1 MARVLGLDIEDHIV
15 RGVLVRT
22 SFGRVEP
29 LRYLE
34 VPVRHLDAIEPV
46 EVATSVPQHVAGAL
60 ALDPD
65 EPTVP
70 GAPLPDAPVAEATP
84 EEVVDLRREAIA
96 ELLAMIRPPPD
107 QIFVG
112 LDGKEASVRPLELP
126 AGAAKK
132 GRLAEVLPFE
142 LDDLVPFDMDDTIVD
157 YQPISGDENVVRVMA
172 TAVPRARV
180 AARIEELRRLGVD
193 PRGMPV
199 GAAALDGL
207 TALVPALSAGGPHL
221 IVEIE
226 RDNTEVCVLEDG
238 ACTFARSHAFGIA
251 ELSDPQLQAR
261 AIATL
266 RRTLGAYRAG
276 GGPAPT
282 ASYLA
287 GDGVTYA
294 AQLSPLLVS
303 LGEGLAFEPLPMP
316 AAPGADEFGRG
327 RFARAAALAGRSV
340 LKGKR
345 IDLRQGEFAQKR
357 AMGELR
363 QHARV
368 ISICVGAI
376 LLSFVYATYARYSV
390 LSNEN
395 DRLTTQLM
403 ETTEAIFGEG
413 TSSVTEANTLLLS
426 GVQTQDPLPTM
437 DAYDVLDA
445 ITAAI
450 PEEIEHKT
458 RRLTIEID
466 DEARDGRFDLQ
477 GSVASIA
484 ERDTIAANL
493 ESHECFR
500 DLEKGPTSP
509 GQNNEGLNY
518 RLEVNIQ
525 CPGDE
530 PPEEES
536 SSSRRR
542 RNRGNN

>member
-29 LRYLE
+29 LRYIE
-34 VPVRHLDAIEPV
+34 VPVRRPDAAASPEAPG
-46 EVATSVPQHVAGAL
+46 VPHAAGAL
-60 ALDPD
+60 ALDPA
-65 EPTVP
+65 EPTIP
-70 GAPLPDAPVAEATP
+70 GSPLPEVADPTDDASPK
-84 EEVVDLRREAIA
+84 EVIDMRREAIA
-96 ELLAMIRPPPD
+96 ELFGMIRPPPD

-157 YQPISGDENVVRVMA
+157 YQPISGNDDVVRVMA
-172 TAVPRARV
+172 TAVPRERV

-207 TALVPALSAGGPHL
+207 TALVPELSTGGPHL

-251 ELSDPQLQAR
+251 ELGDERLQRR

-276 GGPAPT
+276 GGSTPVS
-282 ASYLA
+282 SYLA
-287 GDGVTYA
+287 GDAVTYA
-294 AQLSPLLVS
+294 AQLSPLLAP

-316 AAPGADEFGRG
+316 GAPGAEEFGRA

-368 ISICVGAI
+368 ISVCVAAI
-376 LLSFVYATYARYSV
+376 LFSFIYATYARYSV
-390 LSNEN
+390 LSSENE
-395 DRLTTQLM
+395 RLAAQLT
-403 ETTEAIFGEG
+403 ETTETIFGEG
-413 TSSVTEANTLLLS
+413 TSNVARAESLLQS

-437 DAYDVLDA
+437 DAYDVLNA

-450 PEEIEHKT
+450 PVDIDHKT

-466 DEARDGRFDLQ
+466 DEAREGRFDLQ
-477 GSVASIA
+477 GTVASIA
-484 ERDTIAANL
+484 ERDTVAANL

-530 PPEEES
+530 PPEEENS
-536 SSSRRR
+536 RSRRR

>member
-34 VPVRHLDAIEPV
+34 VPVRRLEVVDPV
-46 EVATSVPQHVAGAL
+46 APSAPAAGVH
-60 ALDPD
+60 ALDP
-65 EPTVP
+65 E
-70 GAPLPDAPVAEATP
+70 APVLPSGADETTDSPNP

-142 LDDLVPFDMDDTIVD
+142 LDDLVPFDMDETIVD
-157 YQPISGDENVVRVMA
+157 YQPISGDENIVRVMA
-172 TAVPRARV
+172 AAVPRKRV

-207 TALVPALSAGGPHL
+207 SALIPELSSGGPHL

-226 RDNTEVCVLEDG
+226 RDNTEVCVLENG
-238 ACTFARSHAFGIA
+238 HCTFARSHAFGIV
-251 ELSDPQLQAR
+251 ELGDANLQAR
-261 AIATL
+261 ALATL

-276 GGPAPT
+276 GGPAPVT
-282 ASYLA
+282 AFLA
-287 GDGVTYA
+287 GDAVMYA
-294 AQLSPLLVS
+294 AQLSPLLAP
-303 LGEGLAFEPLPMP
+303 LGEGLAFEPLAMP
-316 AAPGADEFGRG
+316 AAPGAEEGARG
-327 RFARAAALAGRSV
+327 RFARAAALAGRAV

-368 ISICVGAI
+368 ISVCVGAI

-390 LSNEN
+390 LSDEN
-395 DRLTTQLM
+395 DRLVAQLS

-413 TSSVTEANTLLLS
+413 TSNVTQANTLLLS

-437 DAYDVLDA
+437 DAYDVLNA

-450 PEEIEHKT
+450 PIEIDHKT

-466 DEARDGRFDLQ
+466 DEAREGRFDLQ

-536 SSSRRR
+536 SRSRRTS
-542 RNRGNN
+542 RGNN

>member
-15 RGVLVRT
+15 RGVLVKT

-29 LRYLE
+29 IRYFE
-34 VPVRHLDAIEPV
+34 VPVRRLDALAKSPAPLVTEHAV
-46 EVATSVPQHVAGAL
+46 GAL
-60 ALDPD
+60 ALDPEEPTIPGSPDASD
-65 EPTVP
+65 EPN
-70 GAPLPDAPVAEATP
+70 PD
-84 EEVVDLRREAIA
+84 EVVDLRREAIA
-96 ELLAMIRPPPD
+96 ELFAMIRPPPD
-107 QIFVG
+107 QVFVG
-112 LDGKEASVRPLELP
+112 LDGKEASVRPLDLP

-132 GRLAEVLPFE
+132 GRLADILPFE

-172 TAVPRARV
+172 AAVPRQRV

-207 TALVPALSAGGPHL
+207 TALIPELSSGGPHL

-226 RDNTEVCVLEDG
+226 RDNTEVCVLENG
-238 ACTFARSHAFGIA
+238 ACTFARSHAFGI
-251 ELSDPQLQAR
+251 EEIGDERLQAR
-261 AIATL
+261 ALATL

-276 GGPAPT
+276 GGPAPLT
-282 ASYLA
+282 SFLA
-287 GDGVTYA
+287 GDAVTYA
-294 AQLSPLLVS
+294 AQLAPLLAS
-303 LGEGLAFEPLPMP
+303 LGEDLAFNTLPMP
-316 AAPGADEFGRG
+316 AAPGADEFVRA

-363 QHARV
+363 QHGRV
-368 ISICVGAI
+368 ISVCVAAI
-376 LLSFVYATYARYSV
+376 LLSFMYATYARYSV
-390 LSNEN
+390 LSDENE
-395 DRLTTQLM
+395 RLTTQLTD
-403 ETTEAIFGEG
+403 TTEAIFGEG
-413 TSSVTEANTLLLS
+413 TSSVAQAEVLLLS

-437 DAYDVLDA
+437 DAYDVLNA

-450 PEEIEHKT
+450 PVDIDHKT

-466 DEARDGRFDLQ
+466 DEAREGRFDLQ

-500 DLEKGPTSP
+500 DLDKGPTSP

-518 RLEVNIQ
+518 RLEVTIQ

-536 SSSRRR
+536 RRRSSR
-542 RNRGNN
+542 GN